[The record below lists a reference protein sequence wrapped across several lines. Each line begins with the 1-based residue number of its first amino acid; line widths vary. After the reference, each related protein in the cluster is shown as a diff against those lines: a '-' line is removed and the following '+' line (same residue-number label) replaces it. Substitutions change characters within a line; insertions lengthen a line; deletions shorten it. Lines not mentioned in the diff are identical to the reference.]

1 MPVTG
6 IITNRHD
13 EVIVPNGPIG
23 RIAAG
28 RFLLKKVVL
37 GKTELQV
44 SRIGLGGYP
53 FSGINRARNWDP
65 YSAAGRLTAIATIHR
80 ALDLGINYID
90 TAPGYG
96 DGHSERLIGE
106 VMRTR
111 RDECVLATK
120 VGWKGLDREAV
131 KESVRRSLE
140 RLGTPYLDVAQFH
153 GGMYT
158 GEDYAH
164 IVHGGPLEA
173 LRELRQRGEVRFIGL
188 TAEEPWTV
196 RPFLATGEF
205 QVVQLAYN
213 LIYQSAALHVLDEAR
228 ERGIGVVTMRTM
240 TSGILQRIL
249 ISLAPEWPQAR
260 DPYEVCLDFVLS
272 DPRVHVALVG
282 MRWPEEVEDNVRRVM
297 AFEPR
302 LDVSAVP
309 RLTAGIYGT
318 EDAEADRGDGRD

>member
-1 MPVTG
+1 M
-6 IITNRHD
+6 I
-13 EVIVPNGPIG
+13 
-23 RIAAG
+23 AG
-28 RFLLKKVVL
+28 RRDKVVSANGCCCGELPLKKIAF
-37 GKTELQV
+37 GNTELQV

-53 FSGINRARNWDP
+53 FSGVNRARDWDP
-65 YSAAGRLTAIATIHR
+65 YSATGRLTVLATIHR

-111 RDECVLATK
+111 RDECVVATK
-120 VGWKGLDREAV
+120 VGWKGLDRVAV
-131 KESVRRSLE
+131 KESVRGSLE
-140 RLGTPYLDVAQFH
+140 RLGTSYVDVAQFH
-153 GGMYT
+153 GGMYSE
-158 GEDYAH
+158 EDYTH

-173 LRELRQRGEVRFIGL
+173 LRELRQSGEIRFIGL
-188 TAEEPWTV
+188 TAEEPWTA
-196 RPFLATGEF
+196 RPFLASGEF

-213 LIYQSAALHVLDEAR
+213 LIYQSAALHALDEAR
-228 ERGIGVVTMRTM
+228 QRGIGVVTMRTM

-249 ISLAPEWPQAR
+249 QSLAPEWPQVR

-282 MRWPEEVEDNVRRVM
+282 MRWPEEVEHNVRLIE

-302 LDVSAVP
+302 LDVSVVP
-309 RLTAGIYGT
+309 RLTAGIYGM
-318 EDAEADRGDGRD
+318 EDAEGNEDLDRGER